1 MAAPFCHCGE
11 PTDLKTSWT
20 EANPGRRFY
29 GCSRYGVRFIHHCFL
44 FSVTIR
50 LLCRLFHP
58 SIFSVDGVSTNGA
71 CNYFRW
77 LDPALDEHMRNVLL
91 NFHRRIRELEKRQ
104 NKEVSKFDRKM
115 VSFIILGAIVF
126 FLFWI
131 GK

>member
-29 GCSRYGVRFIHHCFL
+29 GCSRYG
-44 FSVTIR
+44 
-50 LLCRLFHP
+50 
-58 SIFSVDGVSTNGA
+58 TNGA

-77 LDPALDEHMRNVLL
+77 LDPALDENMRNVLL

-104 NKEVSKFDRKM
+104 NKEVSKFGRKM

-126 FLFWI
+126 SLFWI